1 MKGWRHRR
9 RCLLCASIALHSI
22 RRVDASFIQVPSL
35 LPALRPSMS
44 RCKNGVAAD
53 DADENAILGET
64 LDVTR
69 HGGTYSWSNTRSP
82 DRSKSSAS
90 RDGYKRIHFDGCGS
104 ILLHQ
109 QPEDFAEPKESK
121 TDSNKQASGS
131 RLWSASYVISYYIDK
146 QLFKGGTWY
155 LDERGHNKWTVLE
168 LGAGL
173 GLCSAV
179 AAKHGLNVVATDNDP
194 AVLTLLEE
202 NLGRNKDTSLEPQS
216 SAAHDN
222 PSKQQ
227 VVHVHSLDWITV
239 ANDPHAESS
248 HAVFVQLENLGGADL
263 ILLSDVVYGATE
275 PAWEALLLLLN
286 NFGAQRKRLC
296 LEQVNTNATTYTKR
310 SRPIVLLGYTQ
321 RRRDMSPEDEARF
334 FAMLQA
340 AGMEAIL
347 IPSANVPNGE
357 KYMLTSLFELRWV
370 D

>member
-1 MKGWRHRR
+1 
-9 RCLLCASIALHSI
+9 
-22 RRVDASFIQVPSL
+22 
-35 LPALRPSMS
+35 MS
-44 RCKNGVAAD
+44 RCKNGLAAHDAD
-53 DADENAILGET
+53 DEILGDT

-69 HGGTYSWSNTRSP
+69 HGGTYSWSNTRSSN
-82 DRSKSSAS
+82 RSKSSAS
-90 RDGYKRIHFDGCGS
+90 RDGYKRIMFDGCGS

-109 QPEDFAEPKESK
+109 QKEEDFAEPNESK
-121 TDSNKQASGS
+121 NENNNKQASGC

-146 QLFKGGTWY
+146 QLSKGGTWY

-202 NLGRNKDTSLEPQS
+202 NLGRNNDTSLKSTQS

-227 VVHVHSLDWITV
+227 AVHVHSLDWVTV
-239 ANDPHAESS
+239 ANDPHAGSS

-286 NFGAQRKRLC
+286 KFGAQRKRLR
-296 LEQVNTNATTYTKR
+296 LEQANKDETTYTKR

-340 AGMEAIL
+340 AGMEAVL
-347 IPSANVPNGE
+347 IPSTNVPNGE